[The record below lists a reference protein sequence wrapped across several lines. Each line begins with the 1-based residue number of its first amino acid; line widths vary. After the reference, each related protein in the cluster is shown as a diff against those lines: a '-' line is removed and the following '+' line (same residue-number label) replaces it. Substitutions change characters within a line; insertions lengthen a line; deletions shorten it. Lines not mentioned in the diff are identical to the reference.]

1 MKKSG
6 GHILKKIKQ
15 LNILN
20 FEMESTALASFC
32 NRAQIPATMIAV
44 TLLDRMLGDQ
54 IIVSPELLAKYADHA
69 QTVAINY
76 LKAELRL

>member
-1 MKKSG
+1 ML
-6 GHILKKIKQ
+6 HALDFPI
-15 LNILN
+15 
-20 FEMESTALASFC
+20 FVRDTADDIDA
-32 NRAQIPATMIAV
+32 PTMIAV